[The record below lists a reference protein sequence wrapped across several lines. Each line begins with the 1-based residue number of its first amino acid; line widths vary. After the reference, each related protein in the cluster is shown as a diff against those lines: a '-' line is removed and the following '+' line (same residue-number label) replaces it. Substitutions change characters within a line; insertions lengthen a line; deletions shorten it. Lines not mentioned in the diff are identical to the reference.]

1 MKLSD
6 WAHVFLAAAWVG
18 AFLIAVGVLAVVA
31 GVRDTPAR
39 VNAQSYNAYTTAQPY
54 ALTPALTAVST
65 PQIPAN
71 NARIYLRCSNDSDTV
86 MYLSLG
92 PTPSL
97 NNGVRLNASGGL
109 IEWADPLGNLYQ
121 GSISAITSASGKLLM
136 CIEGSK

>member
-1 MKLSD
+1 MQLSH
-6 WAHVFLAAAWVG
+6 WALGFLAAA
-18 AFLIAVGVLAVVA
+18 GVLGIIGVV
-31 GVRDTPAR
+31 RETPAR
-39 VNAQSYNAYTTAQPY
+39 VGAQSYNAYTTAQPY

-65 PQIPAN
+65 PQIAAN

-109 IEWADPLGNLYQ
+109 IEWSDPLGNLYQ

>member
-1 MKLSD
+1 MKLSH
-6 WAHVFLAAAWVG
+6 AALGFLA
-18 AFLIAVGVLAVVA
+18 VA
-31 GVRDTPAR
+31 GALGIAEVVRVPPHG
-39 VNAQSYNAYTTAQPY
+39 VGAQSYNAYTTAQPY

-109 IEWADPLGNLYQ
+109 IEWSDPLGNLWQ
-121 GSISAITSASGKLLM
+121 GSVSAITSVAGKTLM

>member
-1 MKLSD
+1 MTLT
-6 WAHVFLAAAWVG
+6 HVTLGFLAAAGMLGIIG
-18 AFLIAVGVLAVVA
+18 A
-31 GVRDTPAR
+31 VRETPAR
-39 VNAQSYNAYTTAQPY
+39 VGAQSYNAYTTAQPY

-71 NARIYLRCSNDSDTV
+71 NSRIYLRCSNDSDTV

-109 IEWADPLGNLYQ
+109 IEWSDPLGNLYQ
-121 GSISAITSASGKLLM
+121 GSISAITSASGKLLL